1 MKIFYIILGILSL
14 ALGSLGILLP
24 VLPTTPFL
32 LLAAFCFTKSS
43 KRLHNWLT
51 HTELYKKHLDSFI
64 QNRSMTLKTKIGIL
78 IPASIMLIIAMLLID
93 NTMMRFV
100 ILGLIAFKYFYFF
113 FCIKT
118 ISEKIVE

>member
-1 MKIFYIILGILSL
+1 MKIFYITLGILSL
-14 ALGSLGILLP
+14 TLGSLGIILP

-118 ISEKIVE
+118 ISEKVVE

>member
-1 MKIFYIILGILSL
+1 MKIFYITIGILSL
-14 ALGSLGILLP
+14 IVGSLGIILP

-64 QNRSMTLKTKIGIL
+64 QNRTMTLKTKFSIL
-78 IPASIMLIIAMLLID
+78 IPASLMLIVAMILID
-93 NTMMRFV
+93 NTIMRFV
-100 ILGLIAFKYFYFF
+100 ILGLIAFKYSYFF

-118 ISEKIVE
+118 ISEEIAE

>member
-1 MKIFYIILGILSL
+1 MKIFYITLGILSL
-14 ALGSLGILLP
+14 ALGSLGIILP

-78 IPASIMLIIAMLLID
+78 IPASIMLIIAILLID

>member
-1 MKIFYIILGILSL
+1 MKIFYITLGILSL
-14 ALGSLGILLP
+14 TLGSLGIILP

-93 NTMMRFV
+93 NIMMRFV

>member
-1 MKIFYIILGILSL
+1 MKIFYITIGILSL
-14 ALGSLGILLP
+14 ALGSLGIFLP

-51 HTELYKKHLDSFI
+51 QTELYKKHLNSFI
-64 QNRSMTLKTKIGIL
+64 QNRSMTLKTKLGIL
-78 IPASIMLIIAMLLID
+78 IPASLMLIVAMILIG
-93 NTMMRFV
+93 NTIMRFV

-118 ISEKIVE
+118 ISEKLAE

>member
-1 MKIFYIILGILSL
+1 MKIFYIIIGILSL

-51 HTELYKKHLDSFI
+51 HTELYKKHLDSFV
-64 QNRSMTLKTKIGIL
+64 QNRSMTMKTKLSIL

-93 NTMMRFV
+93 NTTMRFV

-118 ISEKIVE
+118 ISVKTAE

>member
-43 KRLHNWLT
+43 KRLHNWLI
-51 HTELYKKHLDSFI
+51 HTELYKKHLDSFV

>member
-1 MKIFYIILGILSL
+1 MKIFYITLGILSL
-14 ALGSLGILLP
+14 TLGSLGIILP

-78 IPASIMLIIAMLLID
+78 IPASIMLIIAILLID

-118 ISEKIVE
+118 ISEKVVE